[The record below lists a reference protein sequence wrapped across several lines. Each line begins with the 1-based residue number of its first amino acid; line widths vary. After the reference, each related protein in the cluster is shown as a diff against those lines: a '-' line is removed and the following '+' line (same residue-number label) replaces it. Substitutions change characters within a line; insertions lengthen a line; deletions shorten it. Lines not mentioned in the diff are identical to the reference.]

1 VHYWIEISHTL
12 TETFNPQTLLE
23 TAGEIVYVLTE
34 TLTETAQNEIA
45 QELLQAMVE
54 TLKPTTVFN
63 YAKELVETFI
73 TNIETV
79 HAQATL
85 YKQIFTPTEEIR
97 KLYPMLSFSFCDSFV
112 PQASHSN
119 PHEPSIKST

>member
-1 VHYWIEISHTL
+1 
-12 TETFNPQTLLE
+12 
-23 TAGEIVYVLTE
+23 
-34 TLTETAQNEIA
+34 
-45 QELLQAMVE
+45 MVE

-85 YKQIFTPTEEIR
+85 YKQIFTPTEEINTA
-97 KLYPMLSFSFCDSFV
+97 LVLAAFAAAIAIVALSLTITKK
-112 PQASHSN
+112 
-119 PHEPSIKST
+119 E